1 MLLGCNHE
9 LQLLCK
15 SLAEIDLSNITD
27 LRIHY
32 EIDSMPYETEVEK
45 MTHKMS
51 SLPFLKDS
59 APMTK
64 VDGGYIPDLSSRYFS
79 EDFRYGLC
87 VIKDFCDICSI
98 YTPSIDRILK
108 WYENLFDLCFYDQDS
123 FSGKDL
129 ADLPLPSHYSIKT
142 KEDII
147 NFYQR

>member
-15 SLAEIDLSNITD
+15 SLTEIDLSHITD

-32 EIDSMPYETEVEK
+32 EIDNMPYETETEK
-45 MTHKMS
+45 ITQKIR

-59 APMTK
+59 APMMEA
-64 VDGGYIPDLSSRYFS
+64 DGGYIPDLYSRYFS

-87 VIKDFCDICSI
+87 IIKDFCNICNI
-98 YTPSIDRILK
+98 NTPFMDRILK
-108 WYENLFDLCFYDQDS
+108 WYENLFDLNFYVQES
-123 FSGKDL
+123 FSGEDL

-142 KEDII
+142 KEDIYK
-147 NFYQR
+147 FYQR